1 MTTQQRPKKRTT
13 CPRCDAHLA
22 QTYMTEFPGCVACG
36 WEDYKYLIPKRERQQ
51 DALMSGLVSR
61 LRYIGFADK
70 LQDITVPIRVER
82 DKSKVGVST
91 VPSCPYDHKDMRF
104 IAGSGYR
111 KRKKNERTYRCP
123 ARHRIV
129 LLSSANGEWRGWM

>member
-1 MTTQQRPKKRTT
+1 MTTQQLPKKRTA
-13 CPRCDAHLA
+13 CPRCDAHLSQA
-22 QTYMTEFPGCVACG
+22 YTTEFPGCVTCG

-51 DALMSGLVSR
+51 DSLMSGLVSR

-91 VPSCPYDHKDMRF
+91 VALCPWDGKDMR
-104 IAGSGYR
+104 IVDRSGR
-111 KRKKNERTYRCP
+111 AKTKDERTYRCP
-123 ARHRIV
+123 ARHRII
-129 LLSSANGEWRGWM
+129 LLNSSSGEWRGWM

>member
-1 MTTQQRPKKRTT
+1 VTTQQKKRTA
-13 CPRCDAHLA
+13 CPRCDAHLS
-22 QTYMTEFPGCVACG
+22 QTYMTEFPGCVKCG

-51 DALMSGLVSR
+51 DSLMSGLVSR

-91 VPSCPYDHKDMRF
+91 VPSCP
-104 IAGSGYR
+104 
-111 KRKKNERTYRCP
+111 
-123 ARHRIV
+123 
-129 LLSSANGEWRGWM
+129 